1 MTNLQT
7 RQILESLRTGVP
19 IREAVQLVGSG
30 QPDLEEKFSDLLD
43 DIRTGKPRL
52 NNGFIFFGDFG
63 TGKSHALEFF
73 SSAAANK
80 NFVISRATISK
91 NLQLSNHRA
100 VLSQLMSQMST
111 TEHREE
117 ALARILDD
125 SNSKG
130 FDYSDLE
137 SWCQTEVEAGR
148 LSSIYKEIASKL
160 HMLRY
165 GTEEFDK
172 LMSYFAGSASQVE
185 IKRAIGAPRAEVPTA
200 ENRSL
205 QTLHFL
211 SRLFVYL
218 GYNGWLLLFD
228 ELELIRVIGSPKALV
243 ARGKSYAAITDWF
256 GLGNKKSV
264 RSIAAIGCMTTSFV
278 ADIIEDQGQDSWNDY
293 QLIPAAL
300 AVSKSSELVKQ
311 ATTAMNFLRDQDS
324 DTSLQLKWP
333 NKSAKVKLQASIK
346 ELYDEAYGTSS
357 PELELIGEEYESIR
371 IFIRRWIAN
380 WDLLRHGRTDSV
392 SVLAVK
398 QNFDVPDEEDDESEE

>member
-30 QPDLEEKFSDLLD
+30 QPGLEERFTDLLD
-43 DIRTGKPRL
+43 DIRVGKPRP
-52 NNGFIFFGDFG
+52 NSGFVFFGDFG

-73 SSAAANK
+73 SSAAVNK
-80 NFVISRATISK
+80 NFVVSRATISK

-130 FDYSDLE
+130 FDYSDLVA
-137 SWCQTEVEAGR
+137 WCETEVGAGR

-185 IKRAIGAPRAEVPTA
+185 IKKAVGAPRADVPTA
-200 ENRSL
+200 ETRSL
-205 QTLHFL
+205 QTLQFL
-211 SRLFVYL
+211 SQLFLYL
-218 GYNGWLLLFD
+218 GYNGWVLLFD
-228 ELELIRVIGSPKALV
+228 ELELIRVIGSQAARV
-243 ARGKSYAAITDWF
+243 ARGKSYAALTDWF
-256 GLGNKKSV
+256 GLDNKNSV
-264 RSIAAIGCMTTSFV
+264 RRIATVGCMTTSFV
-278 ADIIEDQGQDSWNDY
+278 ADIIDDQGQNSWNDS
-293 QLIPAAL
+293 QLVPAAL
-300 AVSKSSELVKQ
+300 AVSRSSELVHP

-324 DTSLQLKWP
+324 DTLLQLKWP
-333 NKSAKVKLQASIK
+333 NKSAKVKLQALIR
-346 ELYDEAYGTSS
+346 ELYDEAYGTTS
-357 PELELIGEEYESIR
+357 PDLELVGEEYESIR

-380 WDLLRHGRTDSV
+380 WDLVRHGRTDSV
-392 SVLAVK
+392 SILAVK
-398 QNFDVPDEEDDESEE
+398 QNFDVPDEDSDESEE

>member
-30 QPDLEEKFSDLLD
+30 QPGLEDRFSGLLD

-52 NNGFIFFGDFG
+52 DNGFVFFGDFG

-73 SSAAANK
+73 SSAAVNK
-80 NFVISRATISK
+80 KFVVSRATISK

-111 TEHREE
+111 TEHKEE

-130 FDYSDLE
+130 FDFSDLVG
-137 SWCQTEVEAGR
+137 WCQAEVEAGR
-148 LSSIYKEIASKL
+148 LSSIYREIASKL

-165 GTEEFDK
+165 GTEEFEK

-205 QTLHFL
+205 QTLQFL

-228 ELELIRVIGSPKALV
+228 ELELIRVIGSPAAKV
-243 ARGKSYAAITDWF
+243 ARGKSYAALTDWF
-256 GLGNKKSV
+256 GLSNKTSV
-264 RSIAAIGCMTTSFV
+264 RSIATIGCMTTSFV
-278 ADIIEDQGQDSWNDY
+278 ADIIDDQGQNSWKDY
-293 QLIPAAL
+293 ELVPAAL
-300 AVSKSSELVKQ
+300 AVSKSSELVKP
-311 ATTAMNFLRDQDS
+311 ATTAMNFLRNQDS
-324 DTSLQLKWP
+324 DSSLQLTWP
-333 NKSAKVKLQASIK
+333 NKSAKVNLQASIR

-357 PELELIGEEYESIR
+357 PELELVGEEYESIR
-371 IFIRRWIAN
+371 IFIRRWIAS
-380 WDLLRHGRTDSV
+380 WDLVRHGRSDSV
-392 SVLAVK
+392 SILAVK
-398 QNFDVPDEEDDESEE
+398 QNFDVPEEDDALSDE